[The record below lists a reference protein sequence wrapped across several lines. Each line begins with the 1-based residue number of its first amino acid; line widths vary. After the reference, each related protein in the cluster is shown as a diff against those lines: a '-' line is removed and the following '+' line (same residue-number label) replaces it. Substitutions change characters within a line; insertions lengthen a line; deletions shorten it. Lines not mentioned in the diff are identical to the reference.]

1 MSSPIDHDQAVR
13 DHALG
18 EPVIIPYNG
27 PVSTSPDGPAV
38 MMNDAGIP
46 TLRPRHRRELRS
58 DIPEDVDIML
68 EHLNDP
74 NYDLRRSFFSES
86 EPDFEL
92 GLKDA
97 QGGLHSRAGAIA
109 QFAPGDSSKWTAEM
123 KGVPAKSEAKWSGSD
138 LDYESDRYSTDRA
151 EWRNS
156 TDIEFDDESPYPEVR
171 ASVASTDI
179 PTMPVNTFRMWF
191 LGLLATVVVAGLN
204 QLYEMRYPNLYIT
217 GIVVQLLTLPLGK
230 ALQYILPT
238 YIFVMPYAW
247 VSLAWG
253 SDPPLGGGMDTYS
266 AEKST
271 GVTKY
276 FSVPKLTSGVSD
288 WRFTL
293 NPGPFTIKEHVC
305 ITVMANIVSSGV
317 YANDVIASQKF
328 FYNQDVSY
336 AYQYCIALGSQLV
349 GFSIGGL
356 LRPLVVWP
364 TSMIWPGALVN
375 SALFNTLHKNY
386 GKKEGSHMSRERF
399 FIYIFVGSFLWY
411 WVPGFLFTG
420 LSVFNWVCWI
430 APQNQTVNALFG
442 TNSGLGMSFW
452 SFDWSM
458 IAYVGSPLVTPWW
471 TELNVLAS
479 LCIIMW
485 GVVPI
490 MYFTNTWQTGYFPIN
505 SSRSFDMT
513 GSSYDPDEILT
524 GLRFDEEKYN
534 SYSRLYMPATLAI
547 AYGMQF
553 AALTAVFMHTFLW
566 FRRDIARRWRSS
578 LRDERDV
585 HSRLMSVYPE
595 VTQFWYIGIGLISLV
610 FLFVGVEIG
619 ATQLPIW
626 ATLIACVLAFVL
638 AVPVAMLQAITNQT
652 VPLQVFDELVVGYM
666 LPGMPIANMVFK
678 CVAHIGTSQAVSFAG
693 DLKLGHYMKVPPRV
707 MFKVQCVAAAVG
719 TVVSVAVQ
727 DWVYNTIPD
736 VCTDEQKDG
745 YTCTSSRTFAT
756 ASLIWGGVGPQRMFS
771 PGAPYSGL
779 LWFFLV
785 GALAPIPFYFLA
797 RRYPLSFWR
806 YVNIPVFFA
815 GTGAMPPA
823 TGSNFASWALVGFV
837 FNYFIR
843 KYRTGFWMRY
853 NYIISAGMDAG
864 VAVAMVVVFFAVQLP
879 KGGTIELDWWGN
891 TFWANTMDADG
902 AARLTLAEGETI
914 PSW

>member
-1 MSSPIDHDQAVR
+1 MTQYDPDQAVR

-18 EPVIIPYNG
+18 EAVIIPYDG
-27 PVSTSPDGPAV
+27 PITTSPNAPPKAS
-38 MMNDAGIP
+38 
-46 TLRPRHRRELRS
+46 RP
-58 DIPEDVDIML
+58 DVPEDIDDML

-74 NYDLRRSFFSES
+74 NYDLRRSFFSS
-86 EPDFEL
+86 SVASW
-92 GLKDA
+92 G
-97 QGGLHSRAGAIA
+97 AG
-109 QFAPGDSSKWTAEM
+109 SSKPEGKWT
-123 KGVPAKSEAKWSGSD
+123 GSD
-138 LDYESDRYSTDRA
+138 SEYESDRYSTDRA
-151 EWRNS
+151 ESRNS

-191 LGLLATVVVAGLN
+191 LGLLATIVVAGLN

-238 YIFVMPYAW
+238 YIFY
-247 VSLAWG
+247 L
-253 SDPPLGGGMDTYS
+253 S
-266 AEKST
+266 A
-271 GVTKY
+271 
-276 FSVPKLTSGVSD
+276 PRLTCGVSN

-328 FYNQDVSY
+328 FYEQEVSY
-336 AYQYCIALGSQLV
+336 AYQYCIALGTQLV

-386 GKKEGSHMSRERF
+386 GQREGRHMSRERF
-399 FIYIFVGSFLWY
+399 FLYVFVGSFLWY
-411 WVPGFLFTG
+411 WVPGFFFTG

-430 APQNQTVNALFG
+430 APQNQAVNALFG
-442 TNSGLGMSFW
+442 TQSGLGMSFW

-471 TELNVLAS
+471 TELNVVAALV
-479 LCIIMW
+479 IIMW
-485 GVVPI
+485 GVVPA

-505 SSRSFDMT
+505 SSKSFDNT
-513 GSSYDPDEILT
+513 ASKYDPSAILT

-534 SYSRLYMPATLAI
+534 NYSRLYMPATLAI

-553 AALTAVFMHTFLW
+553 AALTAVFVHTFLW

-595 VTQFWYIGIGLISLV
+595 VKQTWYIGVGLISLV

-626 ATLIACVLAFVL
+626 ATLIACALAAVL

-727 DWVYNTIPD
+727 DWVYNNIPD
-736 VCTDEQKDG
+736 VCTDEQSNG

-779 LWFFLV
+779 LWFFLIGGV
-785 GALAPIPFYFLA
+785 LPIPFYFLA

-806 YVNIPVFFA
+806 YINIPVFFA
-815 GTGAMPPA
+815 GVGAMPPA

-853 NYIISAGMDAG
+853 NYIISAGLDAG
-864 VAVAMVVVFFAVQLP
+864 VAVAMVIVFFSVQLP

-891 TFWANTMDADG
+891 
-902 AARLTLAEGETI
+902 
-914 PSW
+914 S

>member
-1 MSSPIDHDQAVR
+1 MAQYDPDQAVR

-18 EPVIIPYNG
+18 EAVIIPYDG
-27 PVSTSPDGPAV
+27 PITTSPNAPPKAS
-38 MMNDAGIP
+38 
-46 TLRPRHRRELRS
+46 RP
-58 DIPEDVDIML
+58 DVPEDIDDML

-74 NYDLRRSFFSES
+74 NYDLRRSFFSS
-86 EPDFEL
+86 SV
-92 GLKDA
+92 A
-97 QGGLHSRAGAIA
+97 SWGASGK
-109 QFAPGDSSKWTAEM
+109 PEGKWT
-123 KGVPAKSEAKWSGSD
+123 GSD
-138 LDYESDRYSTDRA
+138 SEYESDRYSTDRA
-151 EWRNS
+151 ESRNS

-191 LGLLATVVVAGLN
+191 LGLLATIVVAGLN

-238 YIFVMPYAW
+238 YIFKYLSKPR
-247 VSLAWG
+247 LAC
-253 SDPPLGGGMDTYS
+253 
-266 AEKST
+266 
-271 GVTKY
+271 
-276 FSVPKLTSGVSD
+276 GVSN

-328 FYNQDVSY
+328 FYEQEVSY
-336 AYQYCIALGSQLV
+336 AYQYCIALGTQLV

-386 GKKEGSHMSRERF
+386 GQREGRHMSRERF
-399 FIYIFVGSFLWY
+399 FLYVFVGSFLWY
-411 WVPGFLFTG
+411 WVPGFFFTG

-430 APQNQTVNALFG
+430 APQNQAVNALFG
-442 TNSGLGMSFW
+442 TQSGLGMSFW

-471 TELNVLAS
+471 TELNVVAALV
-479 LCIIMW
+479 IIMW
-485 GVVPI
+485 GVVPA

-505 SSRSFDMT
+505 SSKSFDNT
-513 GSSYDPDEILT
+513 ASKYDPSAILT
-524 GLRFDEEKYN
+524 GLRFDEDKYN
-534 SYSRLYMPATLAI
+534 DYSRLYMPATLAI

-553 AALTAVFMHTFLW
+553 AALTAVFVHTFLW

-595 VTQFWYIGIGLISLV
+595 VKQTWYIGVGLISLV

-626 ATLIACVLAFVL
+626 ATLIACALAAVL

-727 DWVYNTIPD
+727 DWVYNNIPD
-736 VCTDEQKDG
+736 VCTDEQSNG

-779 LWFFLV
+779 LWFFLIGGV
-785 GALAPIPFYFLA
+785 LPIPFYFLA

-806 YVNIPVFFA
+806 YINIPVFFA
-815 GTGAMPPA
+815 GVGAMPPA

-853 NYIISAGMDAG
+853 NYIISAGLDAG
-864 VAVAMVVVFFAVQLP
+864 VAVAMVIVFFAVQLP

-891 TFWANTMDADG
+891 T
-902 AARLTLAEGETI
+902 
-914 PSW
+914 

>member
-1 MSSPIDHDQAVR
+1 MAQYDPDQAVR

-18 EPVIIPYNG
+18 EAVIIPYDG
-27 PVSTSPDGPAV
+27 PITTSPNAPPKAS
-38 MMNDAGIP
+38 
-46 TLRPRHRRELRS
+46 RP
-58 DIPEDVDIML
+58 DVPEDIDDML

-74 NYDLRRSFFSES
+74 NYDLRRSFFSS
-86 EPDFEL
+86 SVASVDFEL
-92 GLKDA
+92 GLRDA
-97 QGGLHSRAGAIA
+97 RGGLHARPGAVAAFDPNAASGSGGASASGAQWGAG
-109 QFAPGDSSKWTAEM
+109 SSKPEGKWT
-123 KGVPAKSEAKWSGSD
+123 GSD
-138 LDYESDRYSTDRA
+138 SEYESDRYSTDRA
-151 EWRNS
+151 ESRNS

-191 LGLLATVVVAGLN
+191 LGLLATIVVAGLN

-238 YIFVMPYAW
+238 YIFVIPYPW
-247 VSLAWG
+247 IGLTWG
-253 SDPPLGGGMDTYS
+253 ASREDGVDGTD
-266 AEKST
+266 EKAP
-271 GVTKY
+271 GVDDYPAGKKFGVKKY
-276 FSVPKLTSGVSD
+276 LSVPRLACGVSN

-328 FYNQDVSY
+328 FYEQEVSY
-336 AYQYCIALGSQLV
+336 AYQYCIALGTQLV

-386 GKKEGSHMSRERF
+386 GQREGRHMSRERF
-399 FIYIFVGSFLWY
+399 FLYIFVGSFLWY
-411 WVPGFLFTG
+411 WVPGFFFTG

-430 APQNQTVNALFG
+430 APQNQAVNALFG
-442 TNSGLGMSFW
+442 TQSGLGMSFW

-471 TELNVLAS
+471 TELNVVAALV
-479 LCIIMW
+479 IIMW
-485 GVVPI
+485 GVVPA

-505 SSRSFDMT
+505 SSKSFDNT
-513 GSSYDPDEILT
+513 ASKYDPSAILT
-524 GLRFDEEKYN
+524 GLRFDEDKYN
-534 SYSRLYMPATLAI
+534 NYSRLYMPATLAI

-553 AALTAVFMHTFLW
+553 AALTAVFVHTFLW

-595 VTQFWYIGIGLISLV
+595 VKQTWYIGVGLISLV

-626 ATLIACVLAFVL
+626 ATLIACALAAVL

-727 DWVYNTIPD
+727 DWVYNNIPD
-736 VCTDEQKDG
+736 VCTDEQSNG

-779 LWFFLV
+779 LWFFLIGGV
-785 GALAPIPFYFLA
+785 LPIPFYFLA

-806 YVNIPVFFA
+806 YINIPVFFA
-815 GTGAMPPA
+815 GVGAMPPA

-853 NYIISAGMDAG
+853 NYIISAGLDAG
-864 VAVAMVVVFFAVQLP
+864 VAVAMVIVFFSVQLP

-891 TFWANTMDADG
+891 TGWANTMDADG
-902 AARLTLAEGETI
+902 AARLELADGETI